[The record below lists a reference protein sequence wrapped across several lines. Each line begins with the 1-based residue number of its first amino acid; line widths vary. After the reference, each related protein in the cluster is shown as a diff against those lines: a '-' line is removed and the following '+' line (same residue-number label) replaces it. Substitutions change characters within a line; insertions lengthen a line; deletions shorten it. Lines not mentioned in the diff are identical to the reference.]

1 MGFNSFIS
9 KLFGNKAGRDMKA
22 LRPVVDKVNAVYP
35 EIQKL
40 SNDELRAR
48 TDQIKAQLQE
58 MVQPKRD
65 EIAKLNAKIQETDI
79 EKRQPIF
86 DEIDKLEKEILDI
99 FEQGLDENLPVVFAI
114 VKETARRFTEN
125 EEIEV
130 TATDFDR
137 ELAQTHD
144 FVDIDGDK
152 AIWYNKWE
160 AGGNET
166 VWNMIHYDV
175 QLIGGA
181 VLHQGKIAEM
191 ATGEGKTLVATLP
204 VFLNALTRNGVHVVT
219 VNDYLAKRDRSI
231 CSTDCRS
238 IASTSI
244 SQTPTRVGKHIR
256 PTSLSVRTT
265 SSVSTTCATTWP

>member
-1 MGFNSFIS
+1 
-9 KLFGNKAGRDMKA
+9 MKA

-152 AIWYNKWE
+152 AIWYNK
-160 AGGNET
+160 
-166 VWNMIHYDV
+166 
-175 QLIGGA
+175 
-181 VLHQGKIAEM
+181 
-191 ATGEGKTLVATLP
+191 
-204 VFLNALTRNGVHVVT
+204 
-219 VNDYLAKRDRSI
+219 
-231 CSTDCRS
+231 C
-238 IASTSI
+238 
-244 SQTPTRVGKHIR
+244 
-256 PTSLSVRTT
+256 
-265 SSVSTTCATTWP
+265 